1 MEEIIYSDRKTGC
14 LPRNGN
20 MNLYF
25 LGDTHYPRG
34 ERETFLETIEKIQRD
49 KCGFMVF
56 MGDAVEGI
64 THHDPRYSPEETADY
79 LSRYNGR
86 MMNMVSEQYA
96 LWEEDIGGLADT
108 GRIHGIFGGNH
119 ESSQIRYQAV
129 NELRRICARH
139 GVKYLGDGYA
149 IIVYNFGRIGRQLIV
164 LGSHGVGG
172 GTTSGYVL
180 SRLEEDARKVR
191 GADIVVRGHHHK
203 LITSS
208 HIPGLDIVPG
218 GGVEASGQWL
228 GCTGSFLSNYKMGVS
243 DYGERKQF
251 HPLPIGYL
259 VAEIRGGVVSRFY
272 EVQV

>member
-1 MEEIIYSDRKTGC
+1 MEKVIYKEKVDG
-14 LPRNGN
+14 LPRR

-25 LGDTHYPRG
+25 CGDTHYPRG
-34 ERETFLETIEKIQRD
+34 EREKFKGVLDTIYRD
-49 KCGFMVF
+49 KRGYLVF

-64 THHDPRYSPEETADY
+64 THHDPRYSPEETAEF
-79 LSRYNGR
+79 LSRCNGR
-86 MMNMVSEQYA
+86 MANMVSEQYA
-96 LWEEDIGGLADT
+96 MWEEDMTRLMDS
-108 GRIHGIFGGNH
+108 GRVHGVFGGNH

-129 NELRRICARH
+129 NELRRICDRH
-139 GVKYLGDGYA
+139 GVKYMGDGYGVF
-149 IIVYNFGRIGRQLIV
+149 VYYWKGRRLVV

-180 SRLEEDARKVR
+180 SRLEEDARRVR

-208 HIPGLDIVPG
+208 HIPGLDIGVG
-218 GGVEASGQWL
+218 GDISACGQWL
-228 GCTGSFLSNYKMGVS
+228 GCTGSFLSNYRMGVS

-259 VAEIRGGVVSRFY
+259 VAEIRDGLVERFY